1 VATHDLAWF
10 SSSHS
15 FPSKSTPPFQL
26 PSGTCDQKVVFS
38 ELSVGA
44 KKELWISTVESEL
57 QWFIQ
62 QLFNAWD
69 GIFLHIVRCSPLG
82 HLGTLLL
89 NPGPAFGKPLLLSM
103 EDKLA

>member
-69 GIFLHIVRCSPLG
+69 GIFLHSPLQPSWAPRNFAAESRSSIWKTFATFHG
-82 HLGTLLL
+82 G
-89 NPGPAFGKPLLLSM
+89 
-103 EDKLA
+103 